1 MLSADI
7 YEGTYL
13 FLPTDVK
20 LIKVYSIGSIDRVT
34 SGQLIKGEL
43 VVRKLISLVS
53 LGLAAIFG
61 FFFYVQYFKWRTC
74 FNELGRCY
82 DRETG
87 TVYLEQ
93 SGQVWI
99 SLTVL
104 ALGISLYQ
112 ALRMRR

>member
-1 MLSADI
+1 M
-7 YEGTYL
+7 
-13 FLPTDVK
+13 
-20 LIKVYSIGSIDRVT
+20 
-34 SGQLIKGEL
+34 
-43 VVRKLISLVS
+43 VRKLISLVF

-61 FFFYVQYFKWRTC
+61 FLFYDQYFKWRKC
-74 FNELGRCY
+74 FNELGRYY
-82 DRETG
+82 DSETG

-112 ALRMRR
+112 ALRVKH